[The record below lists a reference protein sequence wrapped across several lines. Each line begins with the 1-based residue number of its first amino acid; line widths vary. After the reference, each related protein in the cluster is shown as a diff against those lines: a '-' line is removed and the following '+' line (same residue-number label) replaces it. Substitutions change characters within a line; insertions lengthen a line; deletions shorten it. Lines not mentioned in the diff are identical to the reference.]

1 MNRAL
6 QAKADRAKRQRI
18 EVGIQANFSR
28 GGAKPT
34 LGYVVPSK
42 VKVQVAAPGKW
53 TNDCSLS
60 SIKAERLCREDG
72 GRLGSAL
79 VYEEFGSQLIRT
91 GVRI

>member
-18 EVGIQANFSR
+18 EAGIQANFSR

-34 LGYVVPSK
+34 LGYDVAK

-53 TNDCSLS
+53 TNECSLS
-60 SIKAERLCREDG
+60 NIKAERLCREDG
-72 GRLGSAL
+72 GRLGAAL
-79 VYEEFGSQLIRT
+79 VYEEFGSQLIRA

>member
-6 QAKADRAKRQRI
+6 QAKADRAKRQRV
-18 EVGIQANFSR
+18 EAGINSNFSR

-34 LGYVVPSK
+34 LGYDVGK

-60 SIKAERLCREDG
+60 NIRAERLCREDG
-72 GRLGSAL
+72 GRRGMTL
-79 VYEEFGSQLIRT
+79 VYEDFGSQLIRA